1 MISSYMTAKMPT
13 AEDCGEQ
20 KEGKCS
26 LEDILQEE
34 EGEYAFI
41 DKQSLDH
48 ASLSQKQFETPVDI
62 PFDFDYSLCCES
74 EQRDL
79 RNLLHSVQ
87 IHDRH
92 HRTSCKKKGDFCRFH
107 FPWPKRDKTEI
118 KYVKLKGMRKFELRV
133 LAERNNC
140 WVNNYN
146 GWTLLHHRGNMDIQ
160 FICNP
165 QGTAM
170 YCCLYSSKAE
180 APDQTILSKKM
191 LKVLATKE
199 SVQCHTETKK
209 TLYLAALAVYASRE
223 VSSQEATWYLLGF
236 PFFREDLSWM

>member
-1 MISSYMTAKMPT
+1 
-13 AEDCGEQ
+13 
-20 KEGKCS
+20 
-26 LEDILQEE
+26 
-34 EGEYAFI
+34 
-41 DKQSLDH
+41 
-48 ASLSQKQFETPVDI
+48 
-62 PFDFDYSLCCES
+62 
-74 EQRDL
+74 
-79 RNLLHSVQ
+79 
-87 IHDRH
+87 
-92 HRTSCKKKGDFCRFH
+92 
-107 FPWPKRDKTEI
+107 
-118 KYVKLKGMRKFELRV
+118 MRKYELRV

-199 SVQCHTETKK
+199 SIQCHNETKK
-209 TLYLAALAVYASRE
+209 TLYLAALAVYGSRE

-236 PFFREDLSWM
+236 PFVFFSRPVVDVNLLPMHMKHRKLKPASQLKELPLDSKDIFDMNSDGLDKNLVLYMKLVNPTEQLEGVSFYEFIVRFQETK